1 MKLIID
7 IPEEIYKASQTV
19 DVKYE
24 DTIQIPLEVIANGT
38 PIPEKHG
45 RLIDADEQES
55 IIEELENICINNEY
69 VLDLLGKLKNASTI
83 LEAWGNEE

>member
-7 IPEEIYKASQTV
+7 IPEDVYKASQIV

-38 PIPEKHG
+38 PIPDNATNGDVFKVIFPEG
-45 RLIDADEQES
+45 ADT
-55 IIEELENICINNEY
+55 LFGVDWWY
-69 VLDLLGKLKNASTI
+69 KLYQKGSK
-83 LEAWGNEE
+83 